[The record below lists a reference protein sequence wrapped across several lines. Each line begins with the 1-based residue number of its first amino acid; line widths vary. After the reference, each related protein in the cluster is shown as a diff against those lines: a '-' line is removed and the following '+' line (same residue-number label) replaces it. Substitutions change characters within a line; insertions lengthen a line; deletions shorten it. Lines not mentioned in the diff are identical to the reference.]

1 MTATEEKVEAEKT
14 SPVAACAAGICLL
27 YGLSLGAITIDEIF
41 RLGWFPTELE
51 KQVQGNINRLASSN
65 QEERAK
71 ALKALETSPGFVLV
85 PSLIRELEADHLERR
100 VTAARLLSH
109 RTREYLNGNLF
120 GYSPDS
126 PLDQRKQ
133 AIQNL
138 WDWWTLVEEDY

>member
-1 MTATEEKVEAEKT
+1 LTAIEEKVEAQKT

-27 YGLSLGAITIDEIF
+27 YGLSLGAITMDEIF

-51 KQVQGNINRLASSN
+51 KQVQGNINLAASSD
-65 QEERAK
+65 QEERAI

-85 PSLIRELEADHLERR
+85 PSLIRELEAEQLERR
-100 VTAARLLSH
+100 ITAARLLSH
-109 RTREYLNGNLF
+109 RTHEYLNGNLF

-126 PLDQRKQ
+126 PLKRRKQ

-138 WDWWTLVEEDY
+138 WDWWTMVEEDY